1 MKQFEFNE
9 LLAYIMWMI
18 NELAKFNNKSIK
30 GFRIN
35 SLSKLADARSQKF
48 KDVTATRYLTEKL
61 VNARPDILTTIKGC
75 FQLSSEVLKE
85 ITKTSI
91 LLPKATQKL
100 FDITNMLKRKD
111 VSPEFK
117 EGMKSFMESL
127 RSDLLGINQQLEDI
141 DKQIA
146 FLAGITYDVNVY
158 KDKPTIKDILSA
170 WTALKNNK
178 IIEES
183 EVASRIKRESE
194 RYAFFNELNEVF
206 KTITEGEKF
215 LIEKKLEAEK
225 QERARLRK
233 EAVEAARKA
242 KEVRAVHEGEGEES
256 TLDLIK
262 SSIEEEKEMALS
274 YEKLITARS
283 QWKKLI
289 LVNSAQ
295 RTMAGI
301 MLRGL
306 SKKPDDQSV
315 KPITEETTTNT

>member
-1 MKQFEFNE
+1 
-9 LLAYIMWMI
+9 MI

-35 SLSKLADARSQKF
+35 SLTKLSDARSQKY

-61 VNARPDILTTIKGC
+61 VNARPDILTTIKSC

-111 VSPEFK
+111 VSPDFK
-117 EGMKSFMESL
+117 EGMKSFTESL
-127 RSDLLGINQQLEDI
+127 RSDLLNINQQLEEI

-206 KTITEGEKF
+206 KTIIEGEKF

-262 SSIEEEKEMALS
+262 SSMEEEKEMALS
-274 YEKLITARS
+274 YEKLIKAKM
-283 QWKKLI
+283 QWKRLI
-289 LVNSAQ
+289 TINSAQ
-295 RTMAGI
+295 RTMASI
-301 MLRGL
+301 VRSISL
-306 SKKPDDQSV
+306 SKEKKSDDQSV
-315 KPITEETTTNT
+315 KPIAEPIAEESTTNT